1 MGPLQK
7 VRLVGEILALY
18 ARVRWHMS
26 RHELPAVV
34 ATLRRAQHGAP
45 PPAAD
50 EAVRLGR
57 WYGGAV
63 MRSLGRL
70 PFDGRC
76 LVRSL
81 VLLGLLARRGMAT
94 TLVIG
99 VRTRPD
105 FSAHA
110 WIEHGGA
117 ALLPAGEMGD
127 GRLVEL

>member
-1 MGPLQK
+1 MGAGQK
-7 VRLVGEILALY
+7 ARLVAEIVALY
-18 ARVRWHMS
+18 ARVRWLLA
-26 RHELPAVV
+26 RRELPDVV
-34 ATLRRAQHGAP
+34 ASLRRGSRRPA
-45 PPAAD
+45 PPAAE

-63 MRSLGRL
+63 MLSLGRL
-70 PFDGRC
+70 PFDARC

-81 VLLGLLARRGMAT
+81 VLLGLLARRGIET
-94 TLVIG
+94 RLVIG

-110 WIEHGGA
+110 WVEHGSA
-117 ALLPAGEMGD
+117 ALLPPGEMRE